1 MDNGWMMFDAY
12 TKGGYRERY
21 AMDHGRPEMKM
32 YGDHKVVR
40 FWYDSK
46 DDYQDANGA
55 TWDTVTKQW
64 IG

>member
-1 MDNGWMMFDAY
+1 MDNGWLLFDAY

-32 YGDHKVVR
+32 HGDHKVVR